1 MSEEKPITS
10 PDFVKMF
17 KDLKEFLPEII
28 EQLTKT
34 SGIRPSLEKQ
44 LFSLLNAMEETALLA
59 DETALDHILTNW
71 VTQYTEADI
80 PQVILDLSD
89 FLYAIQ
95 TACQQVIQKHC
106 GTFDF
111 DEQNFSLS
119 ISDLFFHA
127 QKRLMRIGFEKYV
140 EQQSKTAAEIQAML
154 EKLDQ
159 SKSNFIS
166 IAAHELK
173 TPLTI
178 IEGYMMMLGEFLS
191 GSESYKTYSPY
202 LEGIRKGTE
211 RLKLIIQD
219 MIDVSLIDARML
231 TLNFQ
236 ACLINR
242 LIETVIKDMKKRA
255 QDRKLSIGF
264 RPIKGMAKPIYL
276 DEIRFSQALQNIIEN
291 AIKFTPDGG
300 KIRVYGRKLSG
311 FIEVVVQ
318 DTGIGVDPED
328 QPLIFEKFSQ
338 LGQISLHSSGKSKF
352 KGGGAGLG
360 LPIAKG
366 ILEAHG
372 GTIWMESEGYD
383 EIRCPGSIFH
393 LMVPIHTQP
402 PQPSAQIFSEQ
413 RHLNR
418 IHNQAVNG

>member
-1 MSEEKPITS
+1 MSEEKSITS
-10 PDFVKMF
+10 PELAKIVKELQ
-17 KDLKEFLPEII
+17 DFLPEIT

-44 LFSLLNAMEETALLA
+44 LHSLLSALEEAALFG
-59 DETALDHILTNW
+59 EYSTLDQILTNW

-89 FLYAIQ
+89 FLHSIQ
-95 TACQQVIQKHC
+95 TACQLV
-106 GTFDF
+106 F
-111 DEQNFSLS
+111 QNQAGASNIPNPKCSLAV
-119 ISDLFFHA
+119 SDLFFQA
-127 QKRLMRIGFEKYV
+127 QMRLLRLGFQKYV
-140 EQQSKTAAEIQAML
+140 EQQSKTAAEIQSML

-178 IEGYMMMLGEFLS
+178 IEGYSMMLRELLFGNEAFRI
-191 GSESYKTYSPY
+191 YSPY
-202 LEGIRKGTE
+202 LEGIKKGTE
-211 RLKLIIQD
+211 RLTQIIQD
-219 MIDVSLIDARML
+219 MIDVSLIDSRML
-231 TLNFQ
+231 LLTFQ
-236 ACLINR
+236 PCLINR
-242 LIETVIKDMKKRA
+242 LIETVVEDMKKRA
-255 QDRKLSIGF
+255 IDRNLLIQF
-264 RPIKGMAKPIYL
+264 RPIKGMNELIYL
-276 DEIRFSQALQNIIEN
+276 DEIRLSQALRNIIEN

-300 KIRVYGRKLSG
+300 KIEVYGRKLSG
-311 FIEVVVQ
+311 FIEIMVK

-328 QPLIFEKFSQ
+328 QPLIFEKFAQ
-338 LGQISLHSSGKSKF
+338 LGQVSLHSSGKSKF

-383 EIRCPGSIFH
+383 EVRCPGSIFH
-393 LMVPIHTQP
+393 LMVPIYSQP
-402 PQPSAQIFSEQ
+402 PQTSASIFADQ
-413 RHLNR
+413 QHFYRNR
-418 IHNQAVNG
+418 VPNG

>member
-1 MSEEKPITS
+1 MSENKPITS
-10 PDFVKMF
+10 PDLVMMI
-17 KDLKEFLPEII
+17 KDLQELSPEII

-44 LFSLLNAMEETALLA
+44 LHSLLNAMEENALWS
-59 DETALDHILTNW
+59 DETTLDRILTNW

-80 PQVILDLSD
+80 PQVILDLSE
-89 FLYAIQ
+89 FLFSIQ
-95 TACQQVIQKHC
+95 KVCQRVIQKHPE
-106 GTFDF
+106 TFEDA
-111 DEQNFSLS
+111 DHNFSLH

-178 IEGYMMMLGEFLS
+178 IEGYMMMLAESLS
-191 GSESYKTYSPY
+191 GSEGYTTYSPY
-202 LEGIRKGTE
+202 LEGISKGTE

-255 QDRKLSIGF
+255 KDRKLSIRF
-264 RPIKGMAKPIYL
+264 QPIKGMKKPIYL

-300 KIRVYGRKLSG
+300 KIQVYGRQLSG
-311 FIEVVVQ
+311 FVEVVVQ

-372 GTIWMESEGYD
+372 GTIWMESKGYD

-393 LMVPIHTQP
+393 LMVPIYNQP
-402 PQPSAQIFSEQ
+402 PQPSTQIFSEQ
-413 RHLNR
+413 QHLNHSNR
-418 IHNQAVNG
+418 KNG